1 MYPRPRSRG
10 RAVAVPHAE
19 DLAEECRA
27 ALQANG
33 VPAVAIVT
41 GRREWT
47 MVRRQEDYRKHG
59 EWWLGG
65 DETFCKVPVV
75 ISRYHSTPK
84 VIATMLDLSEIM
96 LEENH
101 G

>member
-1 MYPRPRSRG
+1 MYPRPSARG
-10 RAVAVPHAE
+10 RAIAVVHAE

-27 ALQANG
+27 IQADQG
-33 VPAVAIVT
+33 APAVAIVT
-41 GRREWT
+41 GRRNW
-47 MVRRQEDYRKHG
+47 MMIRRQEAYAKHG